1 MSANP
6 ATVARP
12 AITKGRGRLSR
23 LLHATCK
30 GIAGKGIA
38 GNGIAGYFV
47 RRAAIAS
54 LRELDDR
61 SLRDIGLV
69 RSQIEAAVYG
79 SNTRS
84 DQRRR

>member
-1 MSANP
+1 MLANP

-12 AITKGRGRLSR
+12 VVTKGPGRISR
-23 LLHATCK
+23 LLRAYCK
-30 GIAGKGIA
+30 
-38 GNGIAGYFV
+38 GIAGYFV
-47 RRAAIAS
+47 RRAAVAS

-84 DQRRR
+84 DQPRS